1 MPCRERR
8 DYADLTVRRFIA
20 IAETCDE
27 RVALRDVARRLGT
40 STRSLT
46 SYVSDRLG
54 ISPARYMRQRR
65 LLRARALLLA
75 GEGVTRAAYEIG
87 FWNLGIFARYYRA
100 EFGELPN
107 ETLQR
112 RHRS

>member
-1 MPCRERR
+1 MRYSERR

-20 IAETCDE
+20 IAETCDD
-27 RVALRDVARRLGT
+27 RLALPDIAQRLGT

-46 SYVSDRLG
+46 TYVSRQLG
-54 ISPARYMRQRR
+54 ISPARYMRRQR

-100 EFGELPN
+100 EFGELPS
-107 ETLQR
+107 ETLR
-112 RHRS
+112 GRL